1 MNAMRTTHLCIGI
14 WILISYTHHRFIS
27 SVFFFSGATSSY
39 ASYPPND
46 LLHIG
51 FSLSEGAIPTD
62 LRIHASYPS
71 TDRFRRG
78 RKTTLEQP
86 PPPGQLELRLLS
98 SFAGC
103 GKFNLSILDLFC
115 YLKVAADGEQSD
127 VELRWY
133 TSKPTIVGVASD
145 GDKTSQPT
153 VFKGAYD
160 CMSEPTIVAN
170 GGRALVIYV
179 S

>member
-71 TDRFRRG
+71 TARFRRG
-78 RKTTLEQP
+78 RKTTPEQP

-103 GKFNLSILDLFC
+103 G
-115 YLKVAADGEQSD
+115 
-127 VELRWY
+127 
-133 TSKPTIVGVASD
+133 
-145 GDKTSQPT
+145 
-153 VFKGAYD
+153 AYD

-170 GGRALVIYV
+170 GVAPKSKGAIASLKHDHVRKSNPLTMAQLLFHYHD